1 MLPLRPL
8 DLRRLAAGIAFASPL
23 LVACGDASTG
33 DRTPAAAAQG
43 PARAA
48 TAGTAAVPAAAPPA
62 PRSVEAGTD
71 GPILAEPA
79 SVDYGI
85 VAPRAL
91 LEAEIVLTNTLDRPV
106 RIIAAQPT
114 CTCTTVDVT
123 GEVIPARGTLKMP
136 MAMQTSAAVGLKS
149 AAVTLLFEGVPTPLR
164 VQISAEVA
172 YSVRAVPVPF
182 IDALSPQRLRGTFE
196 LESVDGE
203 PFRVIAVQG
212 AAPAFEGFDPATDT
226 PRSRYRLAYDF
237 TRLACAEVPKYLLVQ
252 TDREDCPL
260 VDLRVRH
267 ECTRIQPAL
276 SLAEFRAMTG
286 RIRPGESGEF
296 TIEIKNMGRGRVDQV
311 FTISPDARVQLVSQ
325 QADGSS
331 VLCTVKVT
339 PRPGFQGLLQ
349 LPVNF
354 SAAGKTAELLVFGLV
369 E

>member
-1 MLPLRPL
+1 MSHCPRIAACIA
-8 DLRRLAAGIAFASPL
+8 LAASILA
-23 LVACGDASTG
+23 ACGEG
-33 DRTPAAAAQG
+33 DSGKAPAAEAAASG
-43 PARAA
+43 TAPAANAAARTATSAA
-48 TAGTAAVPAAAPPA
+48 T
-62 PRSVEAGTD
+62 PRTVESASS

-85 VAPRAL
+85 VAPRTL
-91 LEAEIVLTNTLDRPV
+91 IEAEIVLTNTLDRPV

-123 GEVIPARGTLKMP
+123 GEVIPAGGRLAMP

-149 AAVTLLFEGVPTPLR
+149 AAVTLLFEGIDTPLR

-172 YSVRAVPVPF
+172 YSVRAVPVPY

-212 AAPAFEGFDPATDT
+212 ATPDFEGFDPASDP
-226 PRSRYRLAYDF
+226 PRNRYRLGYDF
-237 TRLACAEVPKYLLVQ
+237 RGLPCPEVPKYLLVQ

-286 RIRPGESGEF
+286 RIRPGDSGEF
-296 TIEIKNMGRGRVDQV
+296 TIEIKNMGRSRVDQV
-311 FTISPDARVQLVSQ
+311 FTISPDARVELVGQ
-325 QADGSS
+325 EADGSS
-331 VLCTVKVT
+331 VLCTVRVT
-339 PRPGFQGLLQ
+339 PRADFSGLLQ